1 MKHFKSMR
9 EAEDVFKALGA
20 PMRVKIMELL
30 YEEGDLKF
38 DDISK
43 RLNIT
48 NSAVS
53 MHIDRLVS
61 AGLVHVKTMPGL
73 RGVCKICKPCYDALM
88 VDMRPQRQKQ
98 NFYQDD
104 VPVGAY
110 HECAVTPTCGLA
122 TIKQIIGEFDV
133 PKYFMFPDHYDAGVF
148 WIGTGYILYHL
159 PNRLKAGEHL
169 VELTISM
176 ELSSEYPG
184 YNEDFPSDIYFEV
197 AGVAVGKWISPGDY
211 GSRRGHYT
219 PSWWPKVCNQY
230 GLLKTLSITG
240 EGTFIDGGSRIS
252 DITIQ
257 DLRIDY
263 STELTLKISV
273 PKETKNC
280 GGLTIF
286 GKGFGDYDQ
295 GIVCTEYFE

>member
-1 MKHFKSMR
+1 
-9 EAEDVFKALGA
+9 
-20 PMRVKIMELL
+20 
-30 YEEGDLKF
+30 
-38 DDISK
+38 
-43 RLNIT
+43 
-48 NSAVS
+48 
-53 MHIDRLVS
+53 
-61 AGLVHVKTMPGL
+61 
-73 RGVCKICKPCYDALM
+73 
-88 VDMRPQRQKQ
+88 
-98 NFYQDD
+98 
-104 VPVGAY
+104 
-110 HECAVTPTCGLA
+110 
-122 TIKQIIGEFDV
+122 
-133 PKYFMFPDHYDAGVF
+133 
-148 WIGTGYILYHL
+148 
-159 PNRLKAGEHL
+159 
-169 VELTISM
+169 M

-257 DLRIDY
+257 DLGIDY